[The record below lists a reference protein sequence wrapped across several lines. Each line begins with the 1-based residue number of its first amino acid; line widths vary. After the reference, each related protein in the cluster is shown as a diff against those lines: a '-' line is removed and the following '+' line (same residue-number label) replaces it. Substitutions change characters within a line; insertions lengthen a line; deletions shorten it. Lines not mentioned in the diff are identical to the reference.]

1 MTVLTSVLSSENVS
15 CRNVYSTKRDVP
27 LLEGISVVYS
37 CHDGLMT
44 ELAIKAKRS
53 LRFGSL
59 GVFRN

>member
-15 CRNVYSTKRDVP
+15 SRNVYSTKRDVP

-37 CHDGLMT
+37 CHDGL
-44 ELAIKAKRS
+44 IKAKRS
-53 LRFGSL
+53 LRFGPL